1 MTNTKT
7 INKRLTAKQQI
18 FVNEIAKGKTQREA
32 CILAYPKA
40 RNWNI
45 NTVDVRATALMKNEA
60 VKEALQNLN
69 KEEKKE
75 VLCTKEKITKTIVDL
90 IDSAEAEQDRII
102 ESHEKQ
108 LQIKQQRIEN
118 LEKQWLLAETDK
130 EHLQIEYK
138 LLKAKEDI
146 FKYEKEN
153 IVKADLMNT
162 IFKGTNI
169 LIKMYGWKD
178 LGWENF
184 STEEE
189 TEKKLTAEELKE
201 IINNTKKQKEA
212 KQKNKNI

>member
-1 MTNTKT
+1 MTKT
-7 INKRLTAKQQI
+7 KKRLTQKQQI
-18 FVNEIAKGKTQREA
+18 FVNEIAKGKTQRQA
-32 CILAYPKA
+32 CIIAYPKA
-40 RNWNI
+40 KNWAT
-45 NTVDVRATALMKNEA
+45 NTIDVRANALMKNEV
-60 VKEALQNLN
+60 VKEALQNIN

-75 VLCTKEKITKTIVDL
+75 VLWTREKATQTILYL
-90 IDSAEAEQDRII
+90 IDTAEAEQERII
-102 ESHEKQ
+102 EAHKKQ

-146 FKYEKEN
+146 FKHEKEN
-153 IVKADLMNT
+153 MVKADLMNA

-189 TEKKLTAEELKE
+189 IEKTFTAEELRE
-201 IINNTKKQKEA
+201 LIDNVKKQEEEE
-212 KQKNKNI
+212 KNK